1 MLAAGFFLSKVR
13 KEDMRELTNKQQR
26 FVEEYLV
33 DLNATRAG
41 IRAGYKH
48 PDNGRQLLTKTH
60 VQAAIQKAFD
70 KRAERTHVTADKV
83 VKELARLAFTD
94 MRSFVRWGPGGFTF
108 VDSDDLPKDETAAVT
123 KVKLNPTQFG
133 DRMEIELGHKDS
145 ALRMLAEHV
154 GLFDSKG
161 GNDDP
166 LEDVARRWKEGM
178 DADSNREPEPV
189 PEAE

>member
-1 MLAAGFFLSKVR
+1 
-13 KEDMRELTNKQQR
+13 MRDLTDKQQR

-33 DLNATRAG
+33 DLNATQAAL
-41 IRAGYKH
+41 RAGYKH

-60 VQAAIQKAFD
+60 VRTTIQEALD
-70 KRAERTHVTADKV
+70 KRAERTRVTADKV

-94 MRSFVRWGPGGFTF
+94 MRSFVKWGPHGFEF
-108 VDSDDLPKDETAAVT
+108 VDSDDLPKDDTAAVT
-123 KVKLNPTQFG
+123 KVKLSPTQFG

-154 GLFDSKG
+154 GLFDSSAR

-178 DADSNREPEPV
+178 DADSSREFEPI
-189 PEAE
+189 PKAE

>member
-1 MLAAGFFLSKVR
+1 MS
-13 KEDMRELTNKQQR
+13 DPTDKQR
-26 FVEEYLV
+26 LFVAEYLV
-33 DLNATRAG
+33 DLNAKQAA
-41 IRAGYKH
+41 IRAGYSF
-48 PDNGRQLLTKTH
+48 KTAYSIGH
-60 VQAAIQKAFD
+60 ENLKKPEVAAAIQQALD
-70 KRAERTHVTADKV
+70 KRAERTRVTADKV

-94 MRSFVRWGPGGFTF
+94 MRSFVRWGPHGFEF

-123 KVKLNPTQFG
+123 KVKLSPTQFG

-161 GNDDP
+161 GSDDP

-178 DADSNREPEPV
+178 DADSSESFASREPEPV